1 MGRVLRRLSI
11 PCILFVTVFISAQA
25 QERFRAGE
33 LKGFTKL
40 PTEHIIE
47 RLKEIP
53 VMRKVEGFVGS
64 KELDRPLEGVL
75 IEIRG
80 PGESV
85 TFSTTKSN
93 HQGQFRFGRKPD
105 GVYIVKL
112 TSNGF
117 RSVVGTISVQRS
129 LKATKAGE
137 VFRIEMLPG
146 V

>member
-1 MGRVLRRLSI
+1 MRFWI
-11 PCILFVTVFISAQA
+11 PCTLFVTVFFNAQA

-47 RLKEIP
+47 RLKEIS

-80 PGESV
+80 PGKSER
-85 TFSTTKSN
+85 FSTTKSN
-93 HQGQFRFGRKPD
+93 HQGRFQFGRTPN
-105 GVYIVKL
+105 GVYTVKL
-112 TSNGF
+112 TLRGF
-117 RSVVGTISVQRS
+117 RSVVGTISVESS
-129 LKATKAGE
+129 LKVSQASE
-137 VFRIEMLPG
+137 PFR
-146 V
+146 

>member
-1 MGRVLRRLSI
+1 MRFWI
-11 PCILFVTVFISAQA
+11 TCTLFVSVFFDAQA

-47 RLKEIP
+47 RLKEITT
-53 VMRKVEGFVGS
+53 MRKVEGFVGS

-80 PGESV
+80 PGQSEK
-85 TFSTTKSN
+85 FSTTKSD
-93 HQGQFRFGRKPD
+93 HRGHFRFGRTPN
-105 GVYIVKL
+105 GVYTVKL
-112 TSNGF
+112 TLNGF
-117 RSVVGTISVQRS
+117 RSVVGTVSVQRS
-129 LKATKAGE
+129 LKVGKMSE
-137 VFRIEMLPG
+137 PFRIEMLPG